1 MSGGREKYK
10 NLLDKIEQLTTTDP
24 EFRKAMEERF
34 GQNSIY
40 LNKIKQ
46 IEKYLG
52 LDFSL
57 DKIDSIIDYSFV
69 DNEHVRLQLISD
81 NREMLRYRYGTRS
94 HKIDFLEFC
103 RYAHMQAEMLV
114 NYYFDKKCNGD
125 IEKIIEYIKNNNPR
139 ANLNSKETKLSSIN
153 YKYKYYAIKNIFN
166 FDWHNGNVLI
176 KISEVRNIQ
185 SHRSVGN
192 VEVDLSYVEVIKKSG
207 LYLNRDKDDF
217 DWFKIQTDANQKNA
231 YDTIYNNDEKYEN
244 YKINLWISK
253 QPYDSVIEMLKIL
266 AEKIKKYFN
275 S

>member
-1 MSGGREKYK
+1 MSEGRDKYK
-10 NLLDKIEQLTTTDP
+10 NLLDKIEQLTSTDP

-69 DNEHVRLQLISD
+69 DNEYVKLQLISD
-81 NREMLRYRYGTRS
+81 NREMLRYRYGTRG

-153 YKYKYYAIKNIFN
+153 YIYKYYAIKNIFN

-207 LYLNRDKDDF
+207 LYLNHDKDDF
-217 DWFKIQTDANQKNA
+217 DWYKIQADANQKNT
-231 YDTIYNNDEKYEN
+231 YDTIYNKDEKYKN
-244 YKINLWISK
+244 YQINLWISK
-253 QPYDSVIEMLKIL
+253 QPYDSVIETLKIL
-266 AEKIKKYFN
+266 SEKVRIVA
-275 S
+275 

>member
-10 NLLDKIEQLTTTDP
+10 NLLDKIEQLTNTDP

-114 NYYFDKKCNGD
+114 NYYFDKQYKGD
-125 IEKIIEYIKNNNPR
+125 IDKIAAAINYQYKT
-139 ANLNSKETKLSSIN
+139 ETTTLSSIN
-153 YKYKYYAIKNIFN
+153 YISKCIYIKKKF
-166 FDWHNGNVLI
+166 GI
-176 KISEVRNIQ
+176 KGSNLENLAKARNIQ

-192 VEVDLSYVEVIKKSG
+192 VEIDLSYVEVIKKSG

-217 DWFKIQTDANQKNA
+217 DWFKIQTDAGQNN
-231 YDTIYNNDEKYEN
+231 IYNSLYNKNEEYEN
-244 YKINLWISK
+244 YRINLWISK
-253 QPYDSVIEMLKIL
+253 QPYDSVIYTLKIL